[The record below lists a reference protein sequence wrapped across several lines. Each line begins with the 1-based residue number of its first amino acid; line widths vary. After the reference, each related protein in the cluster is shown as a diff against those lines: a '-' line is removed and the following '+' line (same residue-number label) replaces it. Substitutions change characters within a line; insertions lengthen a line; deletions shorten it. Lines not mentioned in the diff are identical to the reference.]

1 MNRTCLLI
9 FLLHFFS
16 FSQSIENKIQYQ
28 ITHYDTKS
36 LGFGAQSWD
45 IEQDENGLIYIAN
58 ENKVLIYDGSEWN
71 SVETNNAM
79 ANRSLFVKNKDSIY
93 FGADGHFG
101 LLKNRQEAY
110 NDFEISLLNNSNK
123 QLSDKTEE
131 YWRIHRLDNEII
143 FQTFSNLYIN
153 QGNIITKIP
162 APCCFKWSYMVG
174 EELFVNDYENGVF
187 KLSESNLSNVFDD
200 DQLNGNIIGVSSF
213 DNEMLLIT
221 DTKGLYL
228 VKNGKATSLQFS
240 RSSEISSAQ
249 IFSFLKLNDGRIA
262 LGTVTNGLYIVDL
275 DSGYVE
281 NINKLKGLQ
290 NNTVLSIFQDD
301 EHNLWLALDYGVDYI
316 KLNSSLKYYYDYYGL
331 LGTTY
336 AAVKNRGFYYLGTN
350 QGLYTLDEKP
360 TDIEEDF
367 KLLLNG
373 QVWNLTSI
381 NDEIWVGHDKG
392 AYIVQDKDLKKIGA
406 SKGAWDFRKYEFS
419 EEEFVLSP
427 NYNGVALY
435 QKENND
441 WQEYQLKGFNKSV
454 RYLEVDSQNNIWLAL
469 RSEGVFKFKLDIDK
483 KTLIQQS
490 FFPLSDFEGV
500 VLSLSKTKNDIIITS
515 GFHMYTYNAE
525 NNSFAKEALGMNKG
539 YAPRIIE
546 KETETWYVDNESVI
560 IDTGDEIVNLEEL
573 QNQLVPDVLNVFEL
587 DGDKEIIPIYSGFS
601 AYVRNREVSVKN
613 ARNDVVIRDFVSVN
627 SNISYT
633 RKSRIPF
640 KDNDLKVKYALP
652 LYGKK
657 VLYQSKINNDGWS
670 DWTASQERTLYNLIE
685 GDYKLQ
691 VRAKYD
697 DIIKES
703 SFSFKISPP
712 IYRTP
717 LAYIIYVLLFL
728 SLVLVGI
735 FISRYKMKKQKNK
748 LLKLKEE
755 KLQKQREEYKAQK
768 IEQERKIIELKNSK
782 LEDEIKAK
790 SRELTQV
797 AYVNLNKNKILKK
810 IRDKIVKIQESSNV
824 RSHESNYMDL
834 RRLVEYYITDK
845 ESRIFKINFDK
856 SHQEFYER
864 LSKEYPGLTSKDLR
878 LCAYLKMN
886 LSSKEIAPL
895 LGISPQSVDVNR
907 HKLRKKLQ
915 LDPEDNLTNFL
926 MVF

>member
-9 FLLHFFS
+9 FFVHFFS

-58 ENKVLIYDGSEWN
+58 ENKILIYDGSEWN

-93 FGADGHFG
+93 FGADGRFG
-101 LLKNRQEAY
+101 LLINRQEAY
-110 NDFEISLLNNSNK
+110 NDFEISLLNNTNK

-131 YWRIHRLDNEII
+131 YWRIHQLDNEMI
-143 FQTFSNLYIN
+143 FQTFSSLYIN

-162 APCCFKWSYMVG
+162 APCCFKWSYMVD

-200 DQLNGNIIGVSSF
+200 DQLNGNIIGVSRF
-213 DNEMLLIT
+213 NNEMLLIT

-228 VKNGKATSLQFS
+228 VNNGKATLLQFS
-240 RSSEISSAQ
+240 RSDEISRAQ

-316 KLNSSLKYYYDYYGL
+316 KLNSSLKYHYDYYGL

-336 AAVKNRGFYYLGTN
+336 AAVKNERFYYLGTN
-350 QGLYTLDEKP
+350 QGLYVLDDKP
-360 TDIEEDF
+360 INIEEDF

-381 NDEIWVGHDKG
+381 NEEIWVGHDKG
-392 AYIVQDKDLKKIGA
+392 AYLIQDENLTKIGS
-406 SKGAWDFRKYEFS
+406 SKGAWDFRKYKNRGK
-419 EEEFVLSP
+419 EFVLSP

-435 QKENND
+435 QKENGV
-441 WQEYQLKGFNKSV
+441 WKEYQLKGFNKSV

-469 RSEGVFKFKLDIDK
+469 RSEGVFKFKIGIEK

-490 FFPLSDFEGV
+490 FFPLGDFEGV
-500 VLSLSKTKNDIIITS
+500 VLSLSKTKNGIVITS
-515 GFHMYTYNAE
+515 GFHSYTYNPD

-546 KETETWYVDNESVI
+546 KGTETWYVDNNSVV
-560 IDTGDEIVNLEEL
+560 IDTGDGIVNLEEL

-601 AYVRNREVSVKN
+601 AYVPNREVSVKN
-613 ARNDVVIRDFVSVN
+613 ARNDVIIRGFVSVN
-627 SNISYT
+627 SNISYA

-640 KDNDLKVKYALP
+640 EDNDLKVKYALP

-657 VLYQSKINNDGWS
+657 VLYQSKINNGEWS

-685 GDYKLQ
+685 GDYTLQ

-697 DIIKES
+697 DVIKES
-703 SFSFKISPP
+703 SFLFKISPP

-717 LAYIIYVLLFL
+717 LAYIMYVLLFF

-755 KLQKQREEYKAQK
+755 KLQKQKEEYKAQK

-810 IRDKIVKIQESSNV
+810 IRDKIIKIQESSNV

-915 LDPEDNLTNFL
+915 LDSEDNLTNFL